1 MRGALRI
8 ILLIA
13 GILAALMGLLWI
25 GQGTGLIRWPAD
37 SFMIDVSIW
46 TVYGLVLALAGC
58 AVILIS
64 RRV

>member
-1 MRGALRI
+1 MRALLRI